1 MRMREACVAVIGMH
15 MRIVVES
22 GARRLTIVRGR
33 LRTFA
38 PVLALRAWTRL
49 KEGGHLRVVV
59 TDGAVGVRRGIQAR
73 LDVVARLRS
82 QRQET

>member
-1 MRMREACVAVIGMH
+1 MRMREACVAVIGM
-15 MRIVVES
+15 RIVVES
-22 GARRLTIVRGR
+22 GGRRLTVVRGR

-38 PVLALRAWTRL
+38 PVLALRAWARL

-59 TDGAVGVRRGIQAR
+59 TDVPVGVRRGFQAR

-82 QRQET
+82 QREET